1 MLAGIKHTWATRCL
15 QVKMR
20 AVTFIKADIC
30 TSGMMPLNSSCARAA
45 QKCLSQKEGE
55 ETAKELRGGV
65 FTISI
70 TQEVRTR
77 SHQSKTGKHSPLD
90 LNSRGE
96 EGR

>member
-1 MLAGIKHTWATRCL
+1 MLAGIERTWATRCL
-15 QVKMR
+15 EVKMR
-20 AVTFIKADIC
+20 AVTLRKADIC

-45 QKCLSQKEGE
+45 QKYLSQKEGE
-55 ETAKELRGGV
+55 EMAKELRGGV

-77 SHQSKTGKHSPLD
+77 SHQSETGKHSPLD

>member
-1 MLAGIKHTWATRCL
+1 MLAGIKRTWATRCL

-55 ETAKELRGGV
+55 ETGKELRGGV

-70 TQEVRTR
+70 TQEVCTR